1 MSNSTKT
8 NKEKFI
14 DFIRENKVKSLM
26 IFTFIV
32 VIVLVVFNKKENK
45 KNTELKEITSLYK
58 SKDNTDDLYKSK
70 YFKQIDPQLQDN
82 SKEIETIKKEMEQM
96 KKRESE
102 LKDKIVETAKN
113 AYGDVLNSKDTYSG
127 EKSNLNDM
135 FNKNYSADK
144 PVIPQLKGTSSTTVN
159 QTQKVQFVVWE
170 TGEETGEEQ
179 NLLLVDEVAPTT
191 KENDKKIEEKF
202 KMIIPSATLLLV
214 KLDNGMHLST
224 LTMSKSASTPV
235 TATVVSEAFMPNGRT
250 FDTKGAKMVLE
261 GIGSLSSER
270 GYIKPLRMSGFNAE
284 NEIFD
289 LPIQGYVSDIRTGI
303 QGIQGEII
311 SKQETL
317 FWSSLIAYT
326 MQGIGKGVASSQ
338 QTMTTSAFGTTTTTP
353 PDKILSSSLLN
364 GVGEGAKEVGNAIL
378 DIAKNIEPIV
388 EILGNQYAIVH
399 TTMPFILEYKI
410 DGDDNYNKE
419 IPVAKDNN
427 TDTSKKIDS
436 LVKGMKQ

>member
-1 MSNSTKT
+1 MNNDNRTI
-8 NKEKFI
+8 KEKIFE
-14 DFIRENKVKSLM
+14 FARENKVKSFM
-26 IFTFIV
+26 IVAFIV
-32 VIVLVVFNKKENK
+32 VISIVVFNKKDNK
-45 KNTELKEITSLYK
+45 KEAELKEITSLYK
-58 SKDNTDDLYKSK
+58 SKDNIDDLYKTK

-82 SKEIETIKKEMEQM
+82 SKDIEKL
-96 KKRESE
+96 KKRVEEVDKRNKE
-102 LKDKIVETAKN
+102 LENKIIETAKN
-113 AYGDVLNSKDTYSG
+113 TYGDILNSNDTYAG
-127 EKSNLNDM
+127 KNNLNEM
-135 FNKNYSADK
+135 FNKNYSTQQ
-144 PVIPQLKGTSSTTVN
+144 PIIPPLKG
-159 QTQKVQFVVWE
+159 QTQTPPIQGQKIQFVEWE
-170 TGEETGEEQ
+170 TGANEEQ
-179 NLLLVDEVAPTT
+179 SLLLVDENTQSNNQE
-191 KENDKKIEEKF
+191 KLIEEEKF

-250 FDTKGAKMVLE
+250 FDVKGAKMVLE
-261 GIGSLSSER
+261 GVGSLSSER
-270 GYIKPLRMSGFNAE
+270 GYIKPLRISGFNAE
-284 NEIFD
+284 NETFD

-338 QTMTTSAFGTTTTTP
+338 QTMTTSAFGTTITTP
-353 PDKILSSSLLN
+353 PDEILPSSLLN

-399 TTMPFILEYKI
+399 TTMPFTLEYRI
-410 DGDDNYNKE
+410 DGNENYNTE
-419 IPVAKDNN
+419 IPVAKKNN
-427 TDTSKKIDS
+427 DTETSKKIDS
-436 LVKGMKQ
+436 LVKGMNK

>member
-1 MSNSTKT
+1 MNNNNDTKT
-8 NKEKFI
+8 NKEKVI

-26 IFTFIV
+26 ILTLVV
-32 VIVLVVFNKKENK
+32 VIGVVVFNKKDNK
-45 KNTELKEITSLYK
+45 KSAELKEITSLYK
-58 SKDNTDDLYKSK
+58 SKDNTDDLYKTK

-82 SKEIETIKKEMEQM
+82 SKDIEKLKKQVEEMD
-96 KKRESE
+96 KRNKE
-102 LKDKIVETAKN
+102 LENKIVETAKST
-113 AYGDVLNSKDTYSG
+113 YGDILNSKDTYAG
-127 EKSNLNDM
+127 DKSNLNEM
-135 FNKNYSADK
+135 FNKNYSVSQ
-144 PVIPQLKGTSSTTVN
+144 PVIPPLKGTTTP
-159 QTQKVQFVVWE
+159 TQGQKIQFVEWE
-170 TGEETGEEQ
+170 VGAGAEGES
-179 NLLLVDEVAPTT
+179 LLLVDENTQEKA
-191 KENDKKIEEKF
+191 ESEKKQEEKF

-250 FDTKGAKMVLE
+250 FDVKGAKMVLE

-270 GYIKPLRMSGFNAE
+270 GYIKPLRMSGFNSE
-284 NEIFD
+284 NETFD

-326 MQGIGKGVASSQ
+326 MQGIGKGVASSNQ
-338 QTMTTSAFGTTTTTP
+338 IMTTSAFGTTTTTP
-353 PDKILSSSLLN
+353 PNEILSSSLAN

-388 EILGNQYAIVH
+388 EILGDQYAIVH

-410 DGDDNYNKE
+410 DGDNNYDEE
-419 IPVAKDNN
+419 IKVAKNE
-427 TDTSKKIDS
+427 TETTKKVDEI
-436 LVKGMKQ
+436 VKGMKK

>member
-1 MSNSTKT
+1 MSNENK
-8 NKEKFI
+8 NIKEKLIEFA
-14 DFIRENKVKSLM
+14 RENKVKSLM
-26 IFTFIV
+26 IIAFFIV
-32 VIVLVVFNKKENK
+32 ISIVVLNKKDNKKEA
-45 KNTELKEITSLYK
+45 ELKEITSLYK
-58 SKDNTDDLYKSK
+58 SKDNTDDLYKTK

-82 SKEIETIKKEMEQM
+82 SKDIEKLKKEVEEV
-96 KKRESE
+96 KKLNKE
-102 LKDKIVETAKN
+102 LENKIVETAKST
-113 AYGDVLNSKDTYSG
+113 YGDILNSNETYAG
-127 EKSNLNDM
+127 KNNLNEM
-135 FNKNYSADK
+135 FNKNYSTQQ
-144 PVIPQLKGTSSTTVN
+144 PVIPPLKGQV
-159 QTQKVQFVVWE
+159 QTPIQGQKIQFVEWE
-170 TGEETGEEQ
+170 TGASEEQ
-179 NLLLVDEVAPTT
+179 SLLLVDDNVQVNNQDEQ
-191 KENDKKIEEKF
+191 KEEEKF

-250 FDTKGAKMVLE
+250 FDVKGAKMVLE
-261 GIGSLSSER
+261 GVGSLSSER
-270 GYIKPLRMSGFNAE
+270 GYIKPLRISGFNAE
-284 NEIFD
+284 NETFD

-399 TTMPFILEYKI
+399 TTMPFTLEYKI
-410 DGDDNYNKE
+410 DGNENYNTE
-419 IPVAKDNN
+419 IPVTKKNN
-427 TDTSKKIDS
+427 DTETSKKIDN
-436 LVKGMKQ
+436 LVKGMNK